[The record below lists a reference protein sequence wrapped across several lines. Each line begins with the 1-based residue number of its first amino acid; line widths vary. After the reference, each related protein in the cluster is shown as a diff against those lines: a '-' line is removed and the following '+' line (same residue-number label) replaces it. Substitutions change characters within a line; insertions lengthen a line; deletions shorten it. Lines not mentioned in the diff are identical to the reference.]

1 MIVTPLD
8 RGGQQCCRGATSRSP
23 TIAAVQFHFPY
34 GDATQTLKLPD
45 GLNVA
50 TAAPKQVGALL
61 EPRAAL
67 RDALAHPVG
76 APPLNIAA
84 RNKGN
89 CVIVTTDH
97 TRQNAYKLW
106 LPELLDQLNAVGL
119 ADKAIS
125 IFIASAMRGPMS
137 AEEKRDYFGDEILR
151 RVQTID
157 HDARTSLLVKAGRTD
172 YGTVLE
178 VNETV
183 YKAEMLVLTGGIR
196 YHNFAGYTGGRE
208 GILPGACGMATIE
221 SNFSRAIDQ
230 KTGQLLQNVRPGL
243 LTGNPF
249 SEDMNEAC
257 ILVKPTYYI
266 DVMTTPDGSQ
276 LAWVGAGDYG
286 YVPRLGAKFYDEHNR
301 AELDRPADIAIF
313 GTGGKAGSTLYRAH
327 RVLRQVVGAL
337 SPEASL
343 VWVVGCRDGE
353 GPDIFAEWRG
363 LDVDEIR
370 YKVLRGASLIGLAAL
385 VIKEATSA
393 HKVHLVSR
401 LPDDTAAA
409 WGFIPH
415 ETVDKAMFNAMPRSP
430 EKALWVVCED
440 ASEMI
445 LSVKAPAAEA

>member
-1 MIVTPLD
+1 VE
-8 RGGQQCCRGATSRSP
+8 
-23 TIAAVQFHFPY
+23 
-34 GDATQTLKLPD
+34 
-45 GLNVA
+45 

-61 EPRAAL
+61 EPRHAL
-67 RDALAHPVG
+67 REALQKPVG
-76 APPLNIAA
+76 APPLNIAV
-84 RNKGN
+84 RGKGS

-97 TRQNAYKLW
+97 TRQNAYQLW

-119 ADKAIS
+119 PDKAIS
-125 IFIASAMRGPMS
+125 IFIASAMRGAMT
-137 AEEKRDYFGDEILR
+137 AEEKRQYFGDEILR
-151 RVQTID
+151 RVRTID
-157 HDARTSLLVKAGRTD
+157 HDAQSSPLVKAGRTD

-178 VNETV
+178 VNEVV

-230 KTGQLLQNVRPGL
+230 KTGQLLDAVRPGL

-301 AELDRPADIAIF
+301 AELTCPADIAIF

-327 RVLRQVVGAL
+327 RVLRQVMGSL
-337 SPEASL
+337 TPDASL
-343 VWVVGCRDGE
+343 VWVVGCTDGE
-353 GPDIFAEWRG
+353 GPDMLAEWRG
-363 LDVDEIR
+363 LSVDEVR
-370 YKVLRGASLIGLAAL
+370 YKALRSSSLIGLAAL
-385 VIKEATSA
+385 VIKEATA
-393 HKVHLVSR
+393 KHKVHLVSG
-401 LPDDTAAA
+401 LPDDVAIA

-415 ETVDKAMFNAMPRSP
+415 QSVDKAMFNAMPRNP
-430 EKALWVVCED
+430 EKALWAVCED
-440 ASEMI
+440 ASEMM
-445 LSVKAPAAEA
+445 LSVKEGAG